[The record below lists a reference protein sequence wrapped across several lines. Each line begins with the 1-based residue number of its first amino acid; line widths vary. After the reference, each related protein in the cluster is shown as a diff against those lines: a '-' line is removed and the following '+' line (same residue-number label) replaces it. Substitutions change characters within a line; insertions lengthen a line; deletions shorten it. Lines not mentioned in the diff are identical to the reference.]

1 MLTSSVNTKST
12 FPFTPQCLTNCVVWL
27 DAADTSS
34 YNTSSFSTWRN
45 KGYGSGGSTS
55 GTSGTITSTTINT
68 RPALFFGS
76 NAYTICP
83 STTFTQTTRTV
94 FTVTDAINANVSII
108 SSPSTETIPS
118 QVFIDNKKLTL
129 AFYSAYVMITTQD
142 IDTIVTSPTI
152 CCETNTNSTS
162 PADATQGIYIN
173 GTTYALS
180 TSATTSFATGTTTTQ
195 HIGYTGNSSFKFGEV
210 LIFDGALTDTERRQV
225 EGYLANKWGIASQLP
240 VTHPYYSV
248 SSAILYR
255 PVTRAFQ
262 PVDISGCG
270 LWLDGADKSSM
281 TIGSGNITQWN
292 DKSGNGYNATVA
304 PTKTAGTYSD
314 ANNCVQFPQTT
325 TGYVT
330 SFPAN
335 PTSETMFVVA
345 TNSSPSANNNI
356 IIGGQYGARSLGF
369 GYSGS
374 LVPDSS
380 SACAYLNNERKWLA
394 TTLSGTYTSG
404 STAIVT
410 GYVTSPSTTAISF
423 NGGTF
428 YTDATNPGFTAGTT
442 TYLGVDTTTTAYY
455 FVGLVK
461 EIIFYNSVLTRAQTQ
476 IVEQYLA
483 QKWNIS
489 SSMPTGHPGKSIR
502 AFSASFTPKS
512 VGTMALWL
520 DAADSSTLTIAS
532 GSVTA
537 WADKSGTAGY
547 TASLFT
553 GDAGTLTTSTTAGRT
568 SVYSSYPRMR
578 IQNFTWNNTFTH
590 FIVARASLY
599 IDTGLS
605 ELASGG
611 DYTGQYYYISTA
623 NWSLYSINKTMYG
636 ADSRY
641 IVTTPTYYQNP
652 IPGVADTWVIL
663 CIGCN
668 LGSTL
673 SHYTLNGVSGLPY
686 LSNTGSVSAGSNTGY
701 LTING
706 LSYFSDGA
714 KNMGEILHYN
724 KSITVNERQQ
734 IEGYLAW
741 KWGIQSSLPST
752 HPYIK
757 SSP

>member
-45 KGYGSGGSTS
+45 KGYAGGSTS

-68 RPALFFGS
+68 RPALLFGS
-76 NAYTICP
+76 SAYTICP

-94 FTVTDAINANVSII
+94 FTVTDAITANVSIVTTPA
-108 SSPSTETIPS
+108 SETIAS
-118 QVFIDNKKLTL
+118 QVYIASSKLTF
-129 AFYSAYVMITTQD
+129 AFFGGYVMITTQD
-142 IDTIVTSPTI
+142 INAIVTSPTI

-240 VTHPYYSV
+240 VTHPYYS
-248 SSAILYR
+248 SSATVLYR
-255 PVTRAFQ
+255 PFNRTFQ
-262 PVDISGCG
+262 PVDISGCQ
-270 LWLDGADKSSM
+270 LWLDAADSSSI
-281 TIGSGNITQWN
+281 TLSGSNVTAWV
-292 DKSGNGYNATVA
+292 DKSGNGNNTTIRGIPTLATVSGNKYINLTSGSAGFNGSISITGNTVSTFAVIIIPANATNAARIVSLGNTADLDYNSISRVILYLPFSADIRTYRNGIIATISNTASTTIPRIVA
-304 PTKTAGTYSD
+304 AVYDNTNGYVYLNGNSSSGASNGTFAISAYGVGINARYTD
-314 ANNCVQFPQTT
+314 GEYF
-325 TGYVT
+325 TGYVGEVIVYNT
-330 SFPAN
+330 A
-335 PTSETMFVVA
+335 V
-345 TNSSPSANNNI
+345 TNSQRI
-356 IIGGQYGARSLGF
+356 
-369 GYSGS
+369 
-374 LVPDSS
+374 
-380 SACAYLNNERKWLA
+380 
-394 TTLSGTYTSG
+394 
-404 STAIVT
+404 
-410 GYVTSPSTTAISF
+410 
-423 NGGTF
+423 
-428 YTDATNPGFTAGTT
+428 
-442 TYLGVDTTTTAYY
+442 
-455 FVGLVK
+455 
-461 EIIFYNSVLTRAQTQ
+461 Q
-476 IVEQYLA
+476 IEAYLA

-605 ELASGG
+605 DVSSGG
-611 DYTGQYYYISTA
+611 DYTNQYYYISTA

-652 IPGVADTWVIL
+652 IPGIADTWVIF

-668 LGSTL
+668 LDTTL

-724 KSITVNERQQ
+724 RSITVNERQQ